1 MKICYNFV
9 LMEAIN
15 IFKSLHI
22 IFMVSWFAGL
32 FYIVRLFVYFSE
44 TKNLKLDYKQILQKQ
59 YKIMQKR
66 LWYIIAWPS
75 MLLTLIFGVSMLFI
89 SPAYIK
95 ISYIQLKLI
104 FVLILVIYHVLCH
117 FIYLQQQKNIIR
129 FSSNQLRIFNEMAT
143 LLLVTI
149 VFIIVMKNSLSWI
162 YGTIGFIS
170 ISLLLFIGI
179 RIYKKIRLKK

>member
-1 MKICYNFV
+1 
-9 LMEAIN
+9 MEAIN

-44 TKNLKLDYKQILQKQ
+44 TNNLKSDNKQILQKQ

-75 MLLTLIFGVSMLFI
+75 MLLTLIFGISMLFVR
-89 SPAYIK
+89 PDFLNMPH
-95 ISYIQLKLI
+95 IQLKLI
-104 FVLILVIYHVLCH
+104 FVFILVIYHVLCH
-117 FIYLQQQKNIIR
+117 FIYLQHQQNIIR
-129 FSSNQLRIFNEMAT
+129 FSSNKLRIFNELAT
-143 LLLVTI
+143 VLLVSI

-162 YGTIGFIS
+162 YGTVGFIS